1 MNYQSSQYGVL
12 ALIRSAIT
20 KEPAIISQDFDYE
33 IAYNIGI
40 SHQIVIMLYYGIGNS
55 GIILPEAISKKFFQ
69 TTVQMIAQSENQ
81 MTEINK
87 IFETFEQNEIQYMP
101 LKGTVL
107 RDIYPN
113 ADIRTM
119 SDADIL
125 IRIEQYTAIRLL
137 MIQLGY
143 NEITESDHEYVWDK
157 QGTLHVELHKRLIP
171 SYNKDYYMYFG
182 DGWRLAQL
190 TDEKSFS
197 YKLSD
202 EDQFVYLFTH
212 FAKHYRDAGIGIKH
226 AVDLWIY
233 LRHYPDLDF
242 QYIEA
247 ELTKLQLLP
256 FYKNV
261 RRLLRVWFEDEK
273 SDEITE
279 LLSSVIFKS
288 GVYGTHESHIASE
301 TVKAV
306 KSTGSVRK
314 AVIRKLWNIMFLDF
328 NSMCKKY
335 PILRTVPVLLPMMW
349 PVRLLGILLFKRD
362 RIRVLRKDLKL
373 SNEIQ
378 VTDYQSNLHAVGLD
392 FNFK

>member
-1 MNYQSSQYGVL
+1 MDNQSSQCAIL

-20 KEPAIISQDFDYE
+20 KEPAIISQDFDFE
-33 IAYNIGI
+33 SAYSIGI
-40 SHQIVIMLYYGIGNS
+40 SHQIVSLLYYGIRNS
-55 GIILPEAISKKFFQ
+55 GIILPAAIKKKFFR
-69 TTVQMIAQSENQ
+69 TTVQMIVQSENQ
-81 MTEINK
+81 KMEIDK
-87 IFETFEQNEIQYMP
+87 IFETFEQSGIQYMP

-107 RDIYPN
+107 KEIYPSS
-113 ADIRTM
+113 DIRTM
-119 SDADIL
+119 GDADIL
-125 IRIEQYTAIRLL
+125 IRTDQYTLIRSL
-137 MIQLGY
+137 MIELGY
-143 NEITESDHEYVWDK
+143 IEITESDHELIWDK
-157 QGTLHVELHKRLIP
+157 QGLLLAELHKRLIP
-171 SYNKDYYMYFG
+171 SYNKDYYAYFG
-182 DGWRLAQL
+182 DGWRLAQPI
-190 TDEKSFS
+190 DEKSFR

-314 AVIRKLWNIMFLDF
+314 AGIRKLWNIMFLDF